1 VSFSCTL
8 AIWLG
13 PAELVVSVLLGVPFI
28 ALSILVLRE
37 ASGMRWA
44 RQLFRFSMLY
54 LFVFF
59 LGTAGVAV
67 LAH

>member
-1 VSFSCTL
+1 V
-8 AIWLG
+8 AI
-13 PAELVVSVLLGVPFI
+13 LLGAPFL
-28 ALSILVLRE
+28 ALSVMVLRE

-54 LFVFF
+54 LFAFF